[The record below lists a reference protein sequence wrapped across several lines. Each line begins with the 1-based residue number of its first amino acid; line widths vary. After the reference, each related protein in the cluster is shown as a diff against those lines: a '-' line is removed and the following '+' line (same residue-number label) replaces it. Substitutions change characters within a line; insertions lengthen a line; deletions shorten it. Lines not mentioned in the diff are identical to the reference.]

1 MLTEFG
7 IDWQSDVLLRRL
19 FEAFD
24 RSRSGSVDFRE
35 FVLGL
40 SIASKGTPNEKLD
53 LSFKVYDID
62 GTGEV
67 RKAEMVQ
74 VLSSVHR
81 AARGRS
87 TLGGNVDKFVAGL
100 FEQAD
105 KTKNGTLTYLEYARA
120 AMRFPNILEFKL
132 AGDVDEEE
140 EEEDGERGAGQ
151 GASAQEADESGSRAG
166 GGALSGAGGESKA
179 DGGGLETL
187 VQPLANATPY
197 ETSDVRRLLARFT
210 EIAAASPD
218 PTQIQEQQVRR
229 ERERERERCRETRWR
244 RKEDGER
251 GKEMWRNEVRR
262 EKGREKQRG
271 EVRREKVLT
280 HTHTHTHTHTN
291 SLRRC

>member
-1 MLTEFG
+1 MLVLLRCPPWLPRVGILSNLHLPTTPSTPNITTPPSPHTHILFTKFKEVLTEFG

-140 EEEDGERGAGQ
+140 
-151 GASAQEADESGSRAG
+151 
-166 GGALSGAGGESKA
+166 K
-179 DGGGLETL
+179 
-187 VQPLANATPY
+187 
-197 ETSDVRRLLARFT
+197 RL
-210 EIAAASPD
+210 
-218 PTQIQEQQVRR
+218 QH
-229 ERERERERCRETRWR
+229 CR
-244 RKEDGER
+244 
-251 GKEMWRNEVRR
+251 
-262 EKGREKQRG
+262 
-271 EVRREKVLT
+271 L
-280 HTHTHTHTHTN
+280 
-291 SLRRC
+291 